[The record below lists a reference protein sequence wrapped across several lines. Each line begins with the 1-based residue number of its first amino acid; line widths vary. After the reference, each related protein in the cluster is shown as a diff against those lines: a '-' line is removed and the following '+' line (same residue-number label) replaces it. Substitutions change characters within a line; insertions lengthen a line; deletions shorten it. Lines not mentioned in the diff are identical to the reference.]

1 MKYLKHLRAFAA
13 LTIAGLVMVGCK
25 SNIDLDN
32 IDPHAQVQLGVAV
45 PVASASVTMGD
56 FFGDGKLV
64 EQIQVGTGTDKSLG
78 ENGVDKGVLF
88 FQFTK
93 TNDKNYHPIDLRN
106 YLQNVT
112 EEFKISDHFSG
123 SVIPAGTTTVITFP
137 LVMKLKGI
145 NRSETLSDERLDRMT
160 ISSANFKSK
169 ISLKNL
175 TMNKEDIQKVEI
187 VLHGSKRNEGKA
199 PSAITQG
206 FFEVDANPV
215 KENDY
220 AFEVAGFRS
229 QGFGQEIPIEIDN
242 FDIYLMKEV
251 KQSFSNRGEANNNA
265 VDELAFDFKFYIK
278 PNSDIAINS
287 NSAFSY
293 QFIIEFLKYTALYGY
308 FEPSNLM
315 IDKETD
321 TIATLWPGWES
332 LKHMQLALAKPRID
346 LAVTCAIAA
355 PLMINVNSI
364 YVSNDLGEKREASFD
379 EYGTQKT
386 LLWPFPNDLSISSPL
401 DATVTNVRYL
411 NEQPTDGNLDY
422 LFGMRPDYVH
432 WDYYLTVRNEA
443 GKVQHRLTNNTEIH
457 TDITTTLPFQFMEGM
472 LVDYTD
478 TTDIDWAGMSLD
490 SLTASTGIID
500 SLGASNVKM
509 RLKID
514 NTIPL
519 DIRFKFAFLD
529 DSDNPIDLSGLE
541 ITEDGKTAS
550 DSVYIKAAENVET
563 GGNVSVVN
571 GKQVPTTTTIWMNL
585 SAEQFNKI
593 TKATHLVYTATLNTS
608 GKSFKENKWVNVRNI
623 SGLKIQLGVAA
634 SVEAFLNFDNQNN
647 END

>member
-64 EQIQVGTGTDKSLG
+64 EQIQVGTGEKIDG
-78 ENGVDKGVLF
+78 GNGVDKGVLF

-93 TNDKNYHPIDLRN
+93 TNDKNYHPIDLKN

-137 LVMKLKGI
+137 LVMHLTGI
-145 NRSETLSDERLDRMT
+145 NNEFTDERLDRMS

-187 VLHGSKRNEGKA
+187 VLHGSKHNEGKA

-206 FFEVDANPV
+206 FFEVAANPV

-229 QGFGQEIPIEIDN
+229 QGFGKEIPIEIDD
-242 FDIYLMKEV
+242 FDVYLMKEI
-251 KQSFSNRGEANNNA
+251 KESFGSQAARNANA
-265 VDELAFDFKFYIK
+265 VNQLAFDFKFYIK

-308 FEPSNLM
+308 FKPSNLM

-321 TIATLWPGWES
+321 TIASLWEGWAS
-332 LKHMQLALAKPRID
+332 LKNMQLALAKPRID

-355 PLMINVNSI
+355 PLTVKVNDI
-364 YVSNDLGEKREASFD
+364 YVSTEEGEVRHATFDELGQRNYRYCDFYNDLTVK
-379 EYGTQKT
+379 
-386 LLWPFPNDLSISSPL
+386 SPL
-401 DATVTNVRYL
+401 DATVTNAFQL
-411 NEQPTDGNLDY
+411 NETTEWGNLDHMF
-422 LFGMRPDYVH
+422 LIRPDYVH
-432 WDYYLTVRNEA
+432 WDYELTIRNDKEEL
-443 GKVQHRLTNNTEIH
+443 QHRVTNNTEIH
-457 TDITTTLPFQFMEGM
+457 TDITTTVPFQFMEGM

-571 GKQVPTTTTIWMNL
+571 DKQVPTTTTIWMNL